1 METNTAWAAVQT
13 TGLNAESAWRLI
25 REAMQG
31 LKSGLVTLTVR
42 DGQLIQV
49 DRAAGNSA
57 RRVGLLG

>member
-1 METNTAWAAVQT
+1 MDTNSAWAAMQT
-13 TGLNAESAWRLI
+13 GGLNAESAWRLI

-31 LKSGLVTLTVR
+31 LKFGSVTLTVR

-49 DRAAGNSA
+49 DRTAGDTL